1 MKTDP
6 NENGDIRE
14 LNTSEVDQASG
25 GAGILLVVIAAMC
38 VATAIYCEPKATK
51 TAQ

>member
-1 MKTDP
+1 MKIDV
-6 NENGDIRE
+6 NEKCDIRE
-14 LNTSEVDQASG
+14 LNVSELDQASG

>member
-1 MKTDP
+1 MKTDAT
-6 NENGDIRE
+6 ENSDIRE
-14 LNTSEVDQASG
+14 LKASELDQASG